1 MKSEW
6 VAAEAAAHE
15 GPVEECVY
23 CTRLIGSDSS
33 LVLHGG
39 GNSSVKAP
47 YDDIT
52 GDVVP
57 ALYVKGSGW
66 DMATIEARGLTAL
79 DLARVQRLS
88 RLEVLSDPDMMREL
102 DAARFDPT
110 APSPS
115 VETLL
120 HALLPYPAV
129 QHSHADVIITLTNLA
144 DGDAVVR
151 SVFGDRVVIVPYV
164 MPGFELACAVRETW
178 PAEPDGV
185 IGMVLLNHGLFTFGA
200 TSAQA
205 YERHVE
211 LISDAEAWLDQN
223 APQPVGATAAA
234 PTVLTEDLLA
244 LRARISAAAGRA
256 MVMQRD
262 DAPSVMEF
270 VRRTDLADLA
280 TRGPLTPDHVI
291 RTKSVPL
298 VGRDVD
304 AYARAYEDYVD
315 AHRERARTEITDLD
329 PAPRVVLDP
338 ELGMLTFGATVK
350 DARIAA
356 DIYRHTFPVLQRAED
371 HLGGYRALAATD
383 LFDMEYWALEQA
395 KIQRAGPP
403 PELAG
408 QVAIVTGAASGIGRA
423 CAAALLAK
431 GACVAGFDRTDDV
444 GHTFDAAAWMGQVV
458 DVTDADQ
465 QAAAVARTVE
475 QFGGIDM
482 AVISA
487 GVFPESAA
495 IADYDAAV
503 WRTTMAVNLEAAA
516 HLLSL
521 LYTPLVHA
529 PSGGRVVVVG
539 SKNVPAPGMG
549 AGAYSASKAALM
561 QLARVAALEWADAG
575 IRVNAVH
582 PDAVFDTNLW
592 TEEIIAAR
600 ADRYGITVDQYK
612 RRNLLGAE
620 ITSADVAGVVLALC
634 TDAFRVTTGAQI
646 PIDGGNER
654 VV

>member
-1 MKSEW
+1 MKSQW
-6 VAAEAAAHE
+6 VAAEAAAYR

-47 YDDIT
+47 YADIT
-52 GDVVP
+52 GDVLA

-88 RLEVLSDPDMMREL
+88 GLDVLSDPDMMREL

-120 HALLPYPAV
+120 HALLPYRAV

-144 DGDAVVR
+144 DGDTIVR
-151 SVFGDRVVIVPYV
+151 TVFGDRVVIVPYV
-164 MPGFELACAVRETW
+164 MPGFELACAVRDTW
-178 PAEPDGV
+178 PLAPGGV

-200 TSAQA
+200 TSAEA

-211 LISDAEAWLDQN
+211 LISDAEAWLDRN
-223 APQPVGATAAA
+223 APQPVGVSAGA
-234 PTVLTEDLLA
+234 PAVLTEDLLA
-244 LRARISAAAGRA
+244 LRARISTAAGRA

-262 DAPSVMEF
+262 DDSRVMEF
-270 VRRTDLADLA
+270 VRRADVADLA

-304 AYARAYEDYVD
+304 AYAREYAAYLD
-315 AHRERARTEITDLD
+315 AHRDRARTEITELD

-350 DARIAA
+350 DARISA

-371 HLGGYRALAATD
+371 HLGGYRALPPAD

-395 KIQRAGPP
+395 KIQRAGAP

-408 QVAIVTGAASGIGRA
+408 QVAVVTGAASGIGRA
-423 CAAALLAK
+423 CAGALLAK

-444 GHTFDAAAWMGQVV
+444 CDTFDDPGWMGQVV
-458 DVTDADQ
+458 DVTDGAT
-465 QAAAVARTVE
+465 QANAVVRTVE
-475 QFGGIDM
+475 QFGGIDI

-495 IADYDAAV
+495 IADFEAST
-503 WRTTMAVNLEAAA
+503 WRTTMAVNVEAAA

-521 LYTPLVHA
+521 IYTPLVHA
-529 PSGGRVVVVG
+529 PCGGRVVVVG
-539 SKNVPAPGMG
+539 SKNVPAPGKG
-549 AGAYSASKAALM
+549 AGAYSASKAALT

-592 TEEIIAAR
+592 TDEIIAAR
-600 ADRYGITVDQYK
+600 AERYGLTVEQYK

-620 ITSADVAGVVLALC
+620 ITSADVAGVVLTLC
-634 TDAFRVTTGAQI
+634 TDVFRVTTGAQI
-646 PIDGGNER
+646 PVDGGNER

>member
-1 MKSEW
+1 M
-6 VAAEAAAHE
+6 
-15 GPVEECVY
+15 
-23 CTRLIGSDSS
+23 
-33 LVLHGG
+33 
-39 GNSSVKAP
+39 
-47 YDDIT
+47 
-52 GDVVP
+52 
-57 ALYVKGSGW
+57 
-66 DMATIEARGLTAL
+66 RG
-79 DLARVQRLS
+79 
-88 RLEVLSDPDMMREL
+88 
-102 DAARFDPT
+102 FDPT

-129 QHSHADVIITLTNLA
+129 QHSHADLIITLTNVA
-144 DGDAVVR
+144 DGEATVR

-164 MPGFELACAVRETW
+164 MPGFELARAVREIW
-178 PAEPDGV
+178 PAAADGV
-185 IGMVLLNHGLFTFGA
+185 IGMVLLNHGLFTFGT
-200 TSAQA
+200 TSADA
-205 YERHVE
+205 YARHVE
-211 LISDAEAWLDQN
+211 LISTAEEWLGRN
-223 APQPVGATAAA
+223 APERRGAGETALPAIG
-234 PTVLTEDLLA
+234 EDLLA
-244 LRARISAAAGRA
+244 LRKRVSNAAGRA

-262 DAPSVMEF
+262 ARPEVMAF
-270 VRRTDLADLA
+270 VRRGDLADLA

-304 AYARAYEDYVD
+304 AYARAYGDYVD
-315 AHRERARTEITDLD
+315 AHRERARTEITELD
-329 PAPRVVLDP
+329 PAPRVVLDS
-338 ELGMLTFGATVK
+338 ELGMLTFGATIK

-371 HLGGYRALAATD
+371 HLGGYRALPAAD

-408 QVAIVTGAASGIGRA
+408 QIAVVTGAASGIGRA
-423 CAAALLAK
+423 CAAGLLAQ
-431 GACVAGFDRTDDV
+431 GALVVGFDRTADISHAFDDA
-444 GHTFDAAAWMGQVV
+444 GWLGLVV
-458 DVTDADQ
+458 DVTEADE

-495 IADYDAAV
+495 IADFEASV
-503 WRTTMAVNLEAAA
+503 WRSTMAVNLEAAA

-521 LYTPLVHA
+521 LFPPLAAA
-529 PSGGRVVVVG
+529 PCGGRVVVVG
-539 SKNVPAPGMG
+539 SKNVPAPGKG
-549 AGAYSASKAALM
+549 AAAYSASKAALM

-592 TEEIIAAR
+592 TDEIIAAR
-600 ADRYGITVDQYK
+600 AERYGLTVDQYK

-620 ITSADVAGVVLALC
+620 ITSSDVAGVVVALC
-634 TDAFRVTTGAQI
+634 TDVFRVTSGAQI
-646 PIDGGNER
+646 PVDGGNER